1 MPILN
6 YTTSVSVDRSVTEIQ
21 KALARA
27 GADSVSVEYSSGGV
41 SAIKFVVKLGAV
53 PVPFRMP
60 CSIDGVLEALKKA
73 RMPKSKLS
81 REHAGRVAWR
91 IVKDWTLVQLALV
104 EAHQAQLT
112 EVFLPYVVNDRGE
125 TMFQHFTKN
134 AQKMLSDGGSK

>member
-6 YTTSVSVDRSVTEIQ
+6 YTTSVPVDRSVSEIQ

-27 GADSVSVEYSSGGV
+27 GADSVSVEYAGGEV
-41 SAIKFVVKLGAV
+41 TAIRFVVRLGSV
-53 PVPFRMP
+53 PIPFRMP

-73 RMPKSKLS
+73 RMPQSKLT
-81 REHAGRVAWR
+81 REHGSRVAWR

-112 EVFLPYVVNDRGE
+112 EVFLPYVVNDHGE
-125 TMFQHFTKN
+125 TLFQSFTKN
-134 AQKMLSDGGSK
+134 AQKMLTS